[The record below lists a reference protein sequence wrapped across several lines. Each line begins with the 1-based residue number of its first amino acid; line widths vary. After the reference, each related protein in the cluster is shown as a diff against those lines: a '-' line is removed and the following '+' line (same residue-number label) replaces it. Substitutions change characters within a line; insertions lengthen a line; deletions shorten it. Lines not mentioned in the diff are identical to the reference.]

1 MGMWTTENQDNLE
14 LALKESGKACDLR
27 FGTYYN
33 MGRSYEAGYL
43 NSTLVHY
50 CKFLPKRIQKQLIK
64 DMAEAAER
72 QVDFANKSKQAE
84 LDKV

>member
-1 MGMWTTENQDNLE
+1 MGMWTTENQDSLE
-14 LALKESGKACDLR
+14 LALKEFGSACDLR

-50 CKFLPKRIQKQLIK
+50 CKFLPKRIQRQLIK
-64 DMAEAAER
+64 DMAEAAKR
-72 QVDFANKSKQAE
+72 QVLKAQEKADA
-84 LDKV
+84 